1 MPRTKEQ
8 FEEIRKEKSGH
19 IKKVALELFATE
31 GYHSTAISKIA
42 KAANISKGL
51 LYNYFESKEA
61 LIKEIIHEGIAES
74 FESFDPNH
82 DGVLTSEEFELFVR
96 EHFRLIKERKAFYKL
111 FYTIIMQPD
120 VQELAQHES
129 IDVANNVQKLTYE
142 YFAKRFNDPE
152 MEMLMYSSFLKGL
165 SIQYLFTEG
174 LFTDDHIEKSIKRI
188 LDYYKK

>member
-8 FEEIRKEKSGH
+8 FEEIRKEKSSH
-19 IKKVALELFATE
+19 IKKVALELFAME
-31 GYHSTAISKIA
+31 GYHSTSISKIA
-42 KAANISKGL
+42 KEANISKGL
-51 LYNYFESKEA
+51 LYNYFESKED
-61 LIKEIIHEGIAES
+61 LIKDIVHEGIAES

-82 DGVLTSEEFELFVR
+82 DGILTSEEFELFVR

-142 YFAKRFNDPE
+142 YFNSRFDDPKT
-152 MEMLMYSSFLKGL
+152 EMLLYSSMLKGL
-165 SIQYLFTEG
+165 SIQYLFSDG
-174 LFTDDHIEKSIKRI
+174 MIEEEILERSINRI
-188 LDYYKK
+188 LEYYRK